1 MVYLSVDRFPPGGN
15 GMPKKMIFFPYYFP
29 RLVNAN
35 DSTFRAPCDV
45 HVSPKLTIEQP
56 FLLSPAENSTAISA
70 E

>member
-1 MVYLSVDRFPPGGN
+1 MVYLSVDRSPPGGN
-15 GMPKKMIFFPYYFP
+15 GVPKKMIFSLYFP
-29 RLVNAN
+29 RLLNAN
-35 DSTFRAPCDV
+35 DRIFRAPCDV